1 MTIDDEIKLHIAN
14 LPNPPEIIEN
24 WEPIADSLSDMFDW
38 IGSKIDWNKTIGHVY
53 QDLGNEKKSWTSLVS
68 SFIHKYAYDLIFS
81 SEGIF
86 YINDSSLDF
95 ALKIP
100 PDQMDTMLNLLIELV
115 PQHHYFFDINNQ
127 WCLVVSSEGYVDF
140 GVSKLAS

>member
-1 MTIDDEIKLHIAN
+1 MTIDNEIKLHIAD
-14 LPNPPEIIEN
+14 LRNPPEIIES

-38 IGSKIDWNKTIGHVY
+38 IGSKIDWNKTIGHVS
-53 QDLGNEKKSWTSLVS
+53 QALGDEKKSWASMVI
-68 SFIHKYAYDLIFS
+68 SFIHKNAHDLIFS
-81 SEGIF
+81 SDAIF

-95 ALKIP
+95 ALKIL
-100 PDQMDTMLNLLIELV
+100 PDQMNAMLNLLIELV
-115 PQHHYFFDINNQ
+115 PQHHYFFDVNNQ